1 MSKFDAVLA
10 RYRVSENPARALRR
24 LELVAL
30 GLGSLLLL
38 WAVFG
43 GLSTAIG
50 GGPKPLLPA
59 EDTLKVRALGLE
71 RPLDE
76 EGSDRLVSRPL
87 FWEGRRAIDNSPAAP
102 VVESS
107 QPAQVNKLEGVTLH
121 GVYGEGDSLGVIAT
135 VDGELTRV
143 NVADA
148 IKGWKLVSFEDGK
161 VTFKN
166 GGRKQRLPLEL
177 TTPSVSV
184 ATASRPTESTR
195 GSQQDQIEQ
204 AAGSESVGE
213 QPGEE
218 LRESTGGLGFGGSS
232 FDAGNKPR
240 GQGNASRFKK
250 K

>member
-76 EGSDRLVSRPL
+76 EGSDRLVNRPL
-87 FWEGRRAIDNSPAAP
+87 FWEGRRAIDKRP
-102 VVESS
+102 VGLVVTTPK
-107 QPAQVNKLEGVTLH
+107 PAQVKKIEGVTLH
-121 GVYGEGDSLGVIAT
+121 GVYGEGESLGVIAT
-135 VDGELTRV
+135 VDGKMTRV
-143 NVADA
+143 GAGNSV
-148 IKGWKLVSFEDGK
+148 KGWTLAAYRDGEVVFE
-161 VTFKN
+161 N
-166 GGRKQRLPLEL
+166 GGRTQTLPLEL
-177 TTPSVSV
+177 TAPSVTV
-184 ATASRPTESTR
+184 LTAPKPTS
-195 GSQQDQIEQ
+195 DD
-204 AAGSESVGE
+204 
-213 QPGEE
+213 
-218 LRESTGGLGFGGSS
+218 TGGESAEGVAAQAREEQQAKLKELGGGLTFGGNSS
-232 FDAGNKPR
+232 SR
-240 GQGNASRFKK
+240 GRKK
-250 K
+250 